1 MQNPA
6 GTRVVGIAADV
17 ITQLDRYYAAPTI
30 YMPLMGSER
39 NYTILIRTHGDPERA
54 MSAVRAALLSI
65 DPEQNP
71 TVRLTRDAW
80 TRELRPSR
88 QFAAIAGIVSATA
101 LGLAV
106 IGLFGMTAFIV
117 SQRRHEIS
125 VRMALGARPQQ
136 AVHLMFRDSLRPVAI
151 GLAIGLL
158 AALAFS
164 RLLQS
169 VLYGV
174 DSRDPLAVVAATA
187 VLISATGLAAFLP
200 ARRAARA
207 NPAELLRE
215 T

>member
-1 MQNPA
+1 
-6 GTRVVGIAADV
+6 
-17 ITQLDRYYAAPTI
+17 
-30 YMPLMGSER
+30 
-39 NYTILIRTHGDPERA
+39 
-54 MSAVRAALLSI
+54 
-65 DPEQNP
+65 
-71 TVRLTRDAW
+71 
-80 TRELRPSR
+80 
-88 QFAAIAGIVSATA
+88 
-101 LGLAV
+101 
-106 IGLFGMTAFIV
+106 
-117 SQRRHEIS
+117 
-125 VRMALGARPQQ
+125 
-136 AVHLMFRDSLRPVAI
+136 MFRDSLRPVAI